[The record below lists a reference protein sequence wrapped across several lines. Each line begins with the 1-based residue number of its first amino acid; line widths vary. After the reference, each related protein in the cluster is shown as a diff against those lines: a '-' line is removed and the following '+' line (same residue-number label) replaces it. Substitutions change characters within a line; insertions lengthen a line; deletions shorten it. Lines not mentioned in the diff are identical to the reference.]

1 MNNVKYSDSI
11 NMLAYACKAILYFT
25 GTQPCPDYDYDV
37 KSACCGVWEN
47 ILFRQ
52 VNIDDGVDDDD
63 RQFENKSCQDTSTPA
78 SSAEIYDLMSD
89 ENDDSKIVCSDIQF
103 CCIH

>member
-1 MNNVKYSDSI
+1 
-11 NMLAYACKAILYFT
+11 MLAHACKAIEIILYLT
-25 GTQPCPDYDYDV
+25 GSQPCTVLIIIKCV

-63 RQFENKSCQDTSTPA
+63 RQFENKSCQDTP
-78 SSAEIYDLMSD
+78 
-89 ENDDSKIVCSDIQF
+89 
-103 CCIH
+103 H

>member
-1 MNNVKYSDSI
+1 
-11 NMLAYACKAILYFT
+11 MLAHACKAIEIILYFT

-47 ILFRQ
+47 ILFPQ

-63 RQFENKSCQDTSTPA
+63 RQFENNSCQDTSTLA
-78 SSAEIYDLMSD
+78 SSAETYDLMSD
-89 ENDDSKIVCSDIQF
+89 ENDDSKIVCSDIEL
-103 CCIH
+103 CCIQ